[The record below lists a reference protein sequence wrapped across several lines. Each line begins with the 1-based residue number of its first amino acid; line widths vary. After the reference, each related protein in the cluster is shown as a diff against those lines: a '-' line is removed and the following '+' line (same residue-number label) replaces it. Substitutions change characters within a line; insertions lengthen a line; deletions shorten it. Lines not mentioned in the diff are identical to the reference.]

1 MKQYRKYIIG
11 ICCMLLVASTLTA
24 CKSENVEAENQESN
38 SDVNW
43 NKAADKYG
51 EDEVEK

>member
-11 ICCMLLVASTLTA
+11 ICCMLMVACTLTA

-51 EDEVEK
+51 DEEVEK

>member
-1 MKQYRKYIIG
+1 
-11 ICCMLLVASTLTA
+11 MLLVVCTLTA
-24 CKSENVEAENQESN
+24 CKSENVEAENQESS

-51 EDEVEK
+51 EENVEK